1 MNAQAIPDSVPP
13 DVPVRRRFGLR
24 SAVCAAAAAM
34 LLGAV
39 PAQAQG
45 TPADSE
51 VRQART
57 GAPRQRARPPR
68 DTAPVWAGFSA
79 DFGVYRPIVSHI
91 TISDGGTNNYGQF
104 NMNGIHLGTTL
115 AYLFQD
121 GRMVIGPRFKVTG
134 GVVESMPLGYT
145 IRTNAIITVGG
156 ELGFAAGK
164 FYGYGFGGGGGAW
177 VSAELHGAQRR
188 DNTVSAFEVGVGFR
202 YALPQ
207 NWYAKTEI
215 AFVTIGDQRLG
226 TDYIEHKSHLMWGGG
241 FGYRFATR

>member
-1 MNAQAIPDSVPP
+1 MPGGRPV
-13 DVPVRRRFGLR
+13 VRRRFRLR
-24 SAVCAAAAAM
+24 SAACAAAAAM
-34 LLGAV
+34 LLGTVHAD
-39 PAQAQG
+39 AQQI
-45 TPADSE
+45 ADGSE
-51 VRQART
+51 VRQAR
-57 GAPRQRARPPR
+57 AMRKKVRPPS
-68 DTAPVWAGFSA
+68 DAAPNWAGFSA

-134 GVVESMPLGYT
+134 GVVESMPIGYT
-145 IRTNAIITVGG
+145 IRTNAIFTVGG
-156 ELGFAAGK
+156 ELGMAVGK

-188 DNTVSAFEVGVGFR
+188 DNTVSAFELGVGFR

-207 NWYAKTEI
+207 NWYVKTEL